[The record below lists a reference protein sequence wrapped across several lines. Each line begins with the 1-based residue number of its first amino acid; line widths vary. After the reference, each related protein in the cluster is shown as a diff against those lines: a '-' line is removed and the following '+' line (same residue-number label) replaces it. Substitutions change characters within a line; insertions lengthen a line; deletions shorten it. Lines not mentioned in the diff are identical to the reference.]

1 MNTRSESLT
10 RQSPS
15 GKLVGCVAQD
25 EATHFVSGSR
35 ILNFRLRE
43 PVEIDE
49 LNYLLSIRL
58 KDINLSGPVSFDH
71 VNRSPRMRVMDSE

>member
-1 MNTRSESLT
+1 MNTRSERLT
-10 RQSPS
+10 RQSLS

-25 EATHFVSGSR
+25 EATHLVSGSR
-35 ILNFRLRE
+35 ILNFRLSE

-58 KDINLSGPVSFDH
+58 KDINLSGSVSFAH